1 MSKPTDT
8 IVITAAGLAEI
19 INAEHNGTAPVL
31 IKEIGYGTGQY
42 TATDSQTAL
51 KKEFKRLSSLSGG
64 AVGDQTIHVT
74 ALDASADSYTVYE
87 IGLFT
92 DKGTLF
98 AVYSQT
104 VPILQKASQSQSLLA
119 VDIIAS
125 AFDATSIV
133 FGDTNFHNPP
143 ATTSTLGV
151 VELATDAEVLSGA
164 DASRVVTPATLSKRV
179 ATTGR
184 TGLIK
189 LATSAEVA
197 AGKDNT
203 KAVTPLALLSAFQ
216 KSHEDSGYQRLP
228 NGLIIQWG
236 KGLVARDGSTK
247 LLFPVA
253 FPKKCSVVLAESTE
267 TLSLAV
273 SVKSRTRGNFDLVHD
288 GNGGANVAW
297 LAVGF

>member
-1 MSKPTDT
+1 MANPTDT

-19 INAEHNGTAPVL
+19 VNAEHNGTAPVL

-42 TATDSQTAL
+42 KATDDQTEL

-74 ALDASADSYTVYE
+74 ALDASSDSYTVYE

-104 VPILQKASQSQSLLA
+104 VPILQKAAQSQSLLS

-151 VELATDAEVLSGA
+151 VELATDAEVIAGT
-164 DASRVVTPATLSKRV
+164 DASRVITPATLSKR
-179 ATTGR
+179 TSTSSR

-189 LATSAEVA
+189 LATLAEVA
-197 AGKDNT
+197 VGKDNS
-203 KAVTPLALLSAFQ
+203 KAVTPMALLSAFQ

-228 NGLIIQWG
+228 NGLIVQWG
-236 KGLVARDGSTK
+236 KGKVANDGTTK

-253 FPKKCSVVLAESTE
+253 FPKKCSVVLADASE
-267 TLSLAV
+267 TLPLSV
-273 SVKSRTRGNFDLVHD
+273 SVKARTRGNFDLVHD
-288 GNGGANVAW
+288 GNGAANVTW
-297 LAVGF
+297 VAVGF

>member
-1 MSKPTDT
+1 MSNTDT

-31 IKEIGYGTGQY
+31 INEIGYGTGQY

-151 VELATDAEVLSGA
+151 VELATDAEVSAGT
-164 DASRVVTPATLSKRV
+164 DASRVVTPSTLSRRT
-179 ATTGR
+179 ATTSR

-189 LATSAEVA
+189 LATQAEVA
-197 AGKDNT
+197 AGKDNS
-203 KAVTPLALLSAFQ
+203 KAITPLAL
-216 KSHEDSGYQRLP
+216 RC
-228 NGLIIQWG
+228 
-236 KGLVARDGSTK
+236 V
-247 LLFPVA
+247 
-253 FPKKCSVVLAESTE
+253 
-267 TLSLAV
+267 
-273 SVKSRTRGNFDLVHD
+273 
-288 GNGGANVAW
+288 
-297 LAVGF
+297 

>member
-1 MSKPTDT
+1 MPNPTDT
-8 IVITAAGLAEI
+8 IVITSAGLAEI

-31 IKEIGYGTGQY
+31 IKSIGYGTGQY
-42 TATDSQTAL
+42 KATASQTKL
-51 KKEFKRLSSLSGG
+51 QKEFKRLTSLSGG
-64 AVGDQTIHVT
+64 AVGDQTIHIT
-74 ALDASADSYTVYE
+74 SLDSSADSYTVYE

-104 VPILQKASQSQSLLA
+104 IPILQKASQSQSLLA

-143 ATTSTLGV
+143 ATTSTVGV
-151 VELATDAEVLSGA
+151 VELATDAEVSAGT
-164 DASRVVTPATLSKRV
+164 DASRVVTPS
-179 ATTGR
+179 
-184 TGLIK
+184 IK
-189 LATSAEVA
+189 LATQAEVA
-197 AGKDNT
+197 AGKDNS
-203 KAVTPLALLSAFQ
+203 KAITPLTLLSAFQ
-216 KSHEDSGYQRLP
+216 KSHEDTGYQRLP
-228 NGLIIQWG
+228 NGLIVQWG
-236 KGLVARDGSTK
+236 KGRVARDGSTK

-267 TLSLAV
+267 TLPLSV
-273 SVKSRTRGNFDLVHD
+273 SVKSRARGNFDLVHD

>member
-1 MSKPTDT
+1 MANPTDT
-8 IVITAAGLAEI
+8 IVITSAGLAEI

-31 IKEIGYGTGQY
+31 IKSIGYGTGQY
-42 TATDSQTAL
+42 KATASQTKL
-51 KKEFKRLSSLSGG
+51 QKEFKRLTSLSGG
-64 AVGDQTIHVT
+64 AVGDQTIHIT
-74 ALDASADSYTVYE
+74 SLDSSADSYTVYE

-104 VPILQKASQSQSLLA
+104 IPILQKASQSQSLLA
-119 VDIIAS
+119 VDIITS

-151 VELATDAEVLSGA
+151 VELATDAEVSAGT
-164 DASRVVTPATLSKRV
+164 DASRVVTPSTLSRRT
-179 ATTGR
+179 ATTSR

-189 LATSAEVA
+189 LATQAEVA
-197 AGKDNT
+197 AGKDNS
-203 KAVTPLALLSAFQ
+203 KAITPLTLLSAFQ
-216 KSHEDSGYQRLP
+216 KSHEDTGYQRLP
-228 NGLIIQWG
+228 NGLIVQWG
-236 KGLVARDGSTK
+236 KGRVARDGSTK

-267 TLSLAV
+267 TLPLSV
-273 SVKSRTRGNFDLVHD
+273 SVKSRARGNFDLVHD
-288 GNGGANVAW
+288 GNGGANVTW

>member
-1 MSKPTDT
+1 MANPTDT
-8 IVITAAGLAEI
+8 IVITSAGLAEI

-31 IKEIGYGTGQY
+31 IKSIGYGTGQY
-42 TATDSQTAL
+42 KATASQTKL
-51 KKEFKRLSSLSGG
+51 QKEFKRLTSLSGG
-64 AVGDQTIHVT
+64 AVGDQTIHIT
-74 ALDASADSYTVYE
+74 SLDSSADSYTVYE

-104 VPILQKASQSQSLLA
+104 IPILQKASQSQSLLA

-151 VELATDAEVLSGA
+151 VELATDAEVSAGT
-164 DASRVVTPATLSKRV
+164 DASRVVTPSTLSRRT
-179 ATTGR
+179 ATTSR

-189 LATSAEVA
+189 LATQAEVA
-197 AGKDNT
+197 AGKDNS
-203 KAVTPLALLSAFQ
+203 KAITPLTLLSAFQ
-216 KSHEDSGYQRLP
+216 KSHEDTGYQRLP
-228 NGLIIQWG
+228 NGLIVQWG
-236 KGLVARDGSTK
+236 KGRVARDGSTK

-267 TLSLAV
+267 TLPLSV
-273 SVKSRTRGNFDLVHD
+273 SVKSRAQGNFDLVHD
-288 GNGGANVAW
+288 GNGGANVTW

>member
-1 MSKPTDT
+1 MTTPTDT
-8 IVITAAGLAEI
+8 IVITSAGLAEI

-42 TATDSQTAL
+42 EASADQTAL

-64 AVGDQTIHVT
+64 SVGDNVIHMT
-74 ALDASADSYTVYE
+74 AQDSSDDAYTVTE
-87 IGLFT
+87 VGLYT

-104 VPILQKASQSQSLLA
+104 IPILQKASQSQSLLA
-119 VDIIAS
+119 IDIIAS

-143 ATTSTLGV
+143 ATTATLGV
-151 VELATDAEVLSGA
+151 VELATEPEVLAGT
-164 DASRVVTPATLSKRV
+164 DATRVITPAVLAKRTS
-179 ATTGR
+179 TTSR

-189 LATSAEVA
+189 LATQAEVA

-203 KAVTPLALLSAFQ
+203 KAITPLTLLSAFQ
-216 KSHEDSGYQRLP
+216 KSHEDTGFQRLP
-228 NGLIIQWG
+228 NGLIVQWG
-236 KGLVARDGSTK
+236 KGRVARDGSTK

-253 FPKKCSVVLAESTE
+253 FPKKCSVVVAEVTE
-267 TLSLAV
+267 TLPLSVAV
-273 SVKSRTRGNFDLVHD
+273 KTRTRGNFDLVHN
-288 GNGGANVAW
+288 GNGGANVTW

>member
-1 MSKPTDT
+1 MANPTDT
-8 IVITAAGLAEI
+8 IVITSAGLAEI

-31 IKEIGYGTGQY
+31 IKSIGYGTGQY
-42 TATDSQTAL
+42 KATASQTKL
-51 KKEFKRLSSLSGG
+51 QKEFKRLTSLSGG
-64 AVGDQTIHVT
+64 AVGDQTIHIT
-74 ALDASADSYTVYE
+74 SLDSSADSYTVYE

-104 VPILQKASQSQSLLA
+104 IPILQKASQSQSLLA

-151 VELATDAEVLSGA
+151 VELATQ
-164 DASRVVTPATLSKRV
+164 
-179 ATTGR
+179 
-184 TGLIK
+184 
-189 LATSAEVA
+189 AEVA
-197 AGKDNT
+197 AGKDNS
-203 KAVTPLALLSAFQ
+203 KAITPLTLLSAFQ
-216 KSHEDSGYQRLP
+216 KSHEDTGYQRLP
-228 NGLIIQWG
+228 NGLIVQWG
-236 KGLVARDGSTK
+236 KGRVARDGSTK

-267 TLSLAV
+267 TLPLSV
-273 SVKSRTRGNFDLVHD
+273 SVKSRARGNFDLVHD
-288 GNGGANVAW
+288 GNGGANVTW